1 MSIASAGQSK
11 EVSVDGIHDMGGTQ
25 GWGTVTIP
33 PDEPVFAEPWEAK
46 AFAFGALRPAVR
58 RESRRHAP
66 RHRPP
71 APPRLPRRR
80 VLRRWLGVETMLVDS
95 GVLAPGAVVARARK
109 LRGEEV
115 DEPADPE
122 PNKPDYQ
129 PTAAGS
135 IRQIDAKPRRAG
147 RPRAHQAA
155 HAGHTRRPLHP
166 RTPAT
171 SSPSGAGAPRHTPT
185 SSPRTPSTS
194 TPSPSTPRSCGVT
207 MPSPSRSRSTCTTT
221 TWSGAMTAGTSIRPP
236 GRRPGAEALESLLV
250 GGLIDP
256 NVVDGLIKRYET
268 DEVPR

>member
-1 MSIASAGQSK
+1 M
-11 EVSVDGIHDMGGTQ
+11 DGIRHGWNAGMGHGDDPARRARLRRAV
-25 GWGTVTIP
+25 GGVRFRCP
-33 PDEPVFAEPWEAK
+33 
-46 AFAFGALRPAVR
+46 LRPAVR

-80 VLRRWLGVETMLVDS
+80 VLRRWLGCVETMLVDS

-155 HAGHTRRPLHP
+155 GPRRPHATAPLHP

-171 SSPSGAGAPRHTPT
+171 SSPSGRRRCSPTHTPT

-221 TWSGAMTAGTSIRPP
+221 TWSRRDDGRHIHPTTRTSPCAPRRWSRCSSSAG
-236 GRRPGAEALESLLV
+236 
-250 GGLIDP
+250 
-256 NVVDGLIKRYET
+256 
-268 DEVPR
+268 